1 LHGSARDQGGAITSA
16 STNAASQSEDGH
28 DQECDPSS
36 SEDIAELAKKGLKSG
51 AI

>member
-1 LHGSARDQGGAITSA
+1 MSA

-51 AI
+51 AILLMLISGIGK